1 MSTTPKSNRKVS
13 PMCREVS
20 PIFMVILLILVIGL
34 ALAGWFILIA
44 EHVKL

>member
-1 MSTTPKSNRKVS
+1 VS
-13 PMCREVS
+13 LVFREVS
-20 PIFMVILLILVIGL
+20 PIFMLILLILVLGL